1 MYDPPIR
8 THPLLWSR
16 ACVYQIWCKS
26 LHPNSSYRANKVL
39 VTEQGT
45 YHTRTE
51 GRHLPHV
58 KAARRCLIMAFARV
72 YIPDNVLADY
82 PTSIYTATHI
92 AKHFAT
98 YEI

>member
-39 VTEQGT
+39 VTDG
-45 YHTRTE
+45 RKD

-58 KAARRCLIMAFARV
+58 KAARRCLTMGKTYIM
-72 YIPDNVLADY
+72 
-82 PTSIYTATHI
+82 
-92 AKHFAT
+92 K
-98 YEI
+98 